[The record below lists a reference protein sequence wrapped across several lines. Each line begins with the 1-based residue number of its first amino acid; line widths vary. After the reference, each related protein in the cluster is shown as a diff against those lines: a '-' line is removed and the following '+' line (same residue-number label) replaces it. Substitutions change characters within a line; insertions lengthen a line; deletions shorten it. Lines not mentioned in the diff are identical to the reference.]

1 MCYDNNGM
9 TQKQA
14 MLVLFIKMPSGLK
27 SSVKIGSTLSS
38 GEEILL
44 ISGRGLHL
52 LKYLGMSNEGKK
64 VGYLYASA
72 RDV

>member
-1 MCYDNNGM
+1 MVGQIGLQDY
-9 TQKQA
+9 
-14 MLVLFIKMPSGLK
+14 VLRQQRYVTETSYVSFVHKNALR
-27 SSVKIGSTLSS
+27 VKKLCQIGSTLNS

-64 VGYLYASA
+64 V
-72 RDV
+72 